1 VFFFLL
7 ILILAAIV
15 AFLNSLSASF
25 WRFFSSVLRALIA
38 VKDLPLYSDLQ
49 ECSLFLS

>member
-7 ILILAAIV
+7 ILILAAVV
-15 AFLNSLSASF
+15 AFLNFLLAFS
-25 WRFFSSVLRALIA
+25 WRFFSSVSKALIA